1 MDVITMNNIQ
11 NNRNGDN
18 SMRSTHLTILGLLA
32 ALGLL
37 ALSSQAQAQVEAEHT
52 VQAEAPVPTGNDAC
66 KTCHEKIEQ
75 HKRDSFH
82 RDCGACHTPTIEH
95 LEEGGRGNIEF
106 PDSNTCLACHQYNDH
121 ERMNWAFSEHSK
133 AGVECRQCH
142 GTHSPKV
149 KELPPQ
155 LMKTDRDSALCMSC
169 HRDVAARL
177 TLTSHHPVR
186 EGALSCVGCHAP
198 HDARQTSLISKNEQC
213 TQCHQNVRGPKVF
226 EHPPVVEDC
235 TICHHPHG
243 SPNRRLLQLAQP
255 MQCVQC
261 HSLAINMHGG
271 TSLNGAQM
279 RNCVNCH
286 SAIHGSHSDPEL
298 KY

>member
-1 MDVITMNNIQ
+1 
-11 NNRNGDN
+11 
-18 SMRSTHLTILGLLA
+18 MRSTHLTILGLLA

-37 ALSSQAQAQVEAEHT
+37 ALSSQVQAQVPAQHT
-52 VQAEAPVPTGNDAC
+52 VQAEAPVPTGNEAC
-66 KTCHEKIEQ
+66 KTCHETNDQ
-75 HKRDSFH
+75 HRLDSFH
-82 RDCGACHTPTIEH
+82 SDCAACHTTTIEH

-169 HRDVAARL
+169 HQDVAARM
-177 TLTSHHPVR
+177 TLKSHHPVR
-186 EGALSCVGCHAP
+186 EGALSCVSCHAP
-198 HDARQTSLISKNEQC
+198 HDARQTSLYGINERC

-235 TICHHPHG
+235 LICHNPHG

-286 SAIHGSHSDPEL
+286 SAIHGSHSDPYL